1 MKPAFRIV
9 VDGADR
15 SAVIGDRLISLLVTD
30 EDGRKADRVE
40 IELDN
45 RDSRIAFP
53 EIEARLEVSL
63 GFAGRQLAPM
73 GIYAVDGVS
82 GRGPVRTLSI
92 TATAADLKG
101 EIRAPRTRSWIDRS
115 LPLIVSAI
123 AGEAGLKPLVG
134 ESLRGIRWPFLAQ
147 TAESNLHFLTRI
159 AAELDA
165 TCKPAGGALI
175 VQRRGEGQT
184 AAGDR
189 LEPVTIRPLRLS
201 DWSWSL
207 EGPHRLPVG
216 RGGMDRDRHRRHAQG
231 QGRLGHAAEE
241 DPPSLCHRGRG
252 HPRRR
257 IRAARCRPRGDGDH
271 LHAFGLRAPAAGR
284 RHCHPGGAGARA
296 ERRMAPEIG
305 QPPARRRRAGDRV
318 PGRKGPGMTPAD
330 I

>member
-1 MKPAFRIV
+1 MTPAFRIV
-9 VDGADR
+9 VDGEDR

-45 RDSRIAFP
+45 RDGRITFP

-73 GIYAVDGVS
+73 GVYAVDGVS

-101 EIRAPRTRSWIDRS
+101 DIRAPRTRSWIDRS
-115 LPLIVSAI
+115 LPQIVSAI

-134 ESLRGIRWPFLAQ
+134 ASLRGISWRFLAQ
-147 TAESNLHFLTRI
+147 PAESNLHFLTRI

-184 AAGDR
+184 
-189 LEPVTIRPLRLS
+189 P
-201 DWSWSL
+201 
-207 EGPHRLPVG
+207 
-216 RGGMDRDRHRRHAQG
+216 
-231 QGRLGHAAEE
+231 
-241 DPPSLCHRGRG
+241 
-252 HPRRR
+252 
-257 IRAARCRPRGDGDH
+257 
-271 LHAFGLRAPAAGR
+271 
-284 RHCHPGGAGARA
+284 
-296 ERRMAPEIG
+296 
-305 QPPARRRRAGDRV
+305 PPATR
-318 PGRKGPGMTPAD
+318 
-330 I
+330 

>member
-15 SAVIGDRLISLLVTD
+15 SGVIGDRLISLLVTD
-30 EDGRKADRVE
+30 EDGTKADRVE

-53 EIEARLEVSL
+53 EIEARLAVSL

-101 EIRAPRTRSWIDRS
+101 EIRAPRTRAWTQRS
-115 LPLIVSAI
+115 LAQIVSAI

-134 ESLRGIRWPFLAQ
+134 ESLRGIRWPF
-147 TAESNLHFLTRI
+147 ESNLHFLTRI

-189 LEPVTIRPLRLS
+189 LEPVTIRPERLS
-201 DWSWSL
+201 DWSWSWQGRTVYRSAEAEWTETGSGVTHKVKAGAGTPLKKIRHAFATEAEATRAAASALQGAARAAMEITCTLSGFEPGLLGGGSVTLAGL
-207 EGPHRLPVG
+207 EPELNGEWHLKSVSHRLDGGGLVTEFQGEKG
-216 RGGMDRDRHRRHAQG
+216 R
-231 QGRLGHAAEE
+231 E
-241 DPPSLCHRGRG
+241 
-252 HPRRR
+252 
-257 IRAARCRPRGDGDH
+257 
-271 LHAFGLRAPAAGR
+271 
-284 RHCHPGGAGARA
+284 
-296 ERRMAPEIG
+296 
-305 QPPARRRRAGDRV
+305 
-318 PGRKGPGMTPAD
+318 
-330 I
+330 